1 MTNFNILAKDLHN
14 EFILSNIIKTKLT
27 ILLIF
32 INIYMIILNIN
43 ILLISSM
50 IAFIIIFKII
60 DEFNSNKKFIKNIN
74 NLANKYNIN
83 HNFKSYYE
91 ITSYIN
97 KNQT

>member
-60 DEFNSNKKFIKNIN
+60 EEFNSNKKFIKNIN

-83 HNFKSYYE
+83 HNFRSYYE

>member
-60 DEFNSNKKFIKNIN
+60 EEFNSNKKFIKNMN

>member
-60 DEFNSNKKFIKNIN
+60 EEFNSNKKFIKNIN

>member
-43 ILLISSM
+43 ILLTSSM

-60 DEFNSNKKFIKNIN
+60 EEFNSNKKFIKNIN